1 MMRLAL
7 ATVLALVTS
16 AGLATAQTP
25 AAPPATPQAPP
36 PAGPGGA
43 GNFGRY
49 QLVVVPGHAG
59 SPFLIDSTTG
69 CVWHIVQ
76 NAETKRSTFIEI
88 DVENLHWSWGSG
100 SQQLL
105 AARVDSSNLPDDQKR
120 ALKQE
125 VQKTG
130 CGVSPVVLTP
140 TLVETPKPGAQPPA
154 APATP
159 GQPPPARPATPP
171 RR

>member
-1 MMRLAL
+1 MVSRRSIIAVVCVLVCDFVPLA
-7 ATVLALVTS
+7 S
-16 AGLATAQTP
+16 AQTP
-25 AAPPATPQAPP
+25 TLAPAPIP
-36 PAGPGGA
+36 PGPT
-43 GNFGRY
+43 GRY
-49 QLVVVPGHAG
+49 QLVAVTGHQG
-59 SPFLIDSTTG
+59 SPFLLDTATG
-69 CVWHIVQ
+69 CVWHLVQ
-76 NAETKRSTFIEI
+76 NTETKRSTFIEM

-105 AARVDSSNLPDDQKR
+105 AARVDASNLNDEQKR

-140 TLVETPKPGAQPPA
+140 TLTEAPRPA
-154 APATP
+154 AEPPKTP
-159 GQPPPARPATPP
+159 EPARPTTP

>member
-1 MMRLAL
+1 MLSRRSLLGLAI
-7 ATVLALVTS
+7 ALVCGFVS
-16 AGLATAQTP
+16 SVSAQTP
-25 AAPPATPQAPP
+25 TPAPAPSP
-36 PAGPGGA
+36 PGPT
-43 GNFGRY
+43 GRY
-49 QLVVVPGHAG
+49 QMVVVTGHQG
-59 SPFLIDSTTG
+59 SPFLLDTATG
-69 CVWHIVQ
+69 CVWHLVQ
-76 NAETKRSTFIEI
+76 NEQTKRSTFIEM

-105 AARVDSSNLPDDQKR
+105 AARVDASNLTDDQKR

-140 TLVETPKPGAQPPA
+140 TLTEAPRPA
-154 APATP
+154 AEPPKTP
-159 GQPPPARPATPP
+159 EPARPTTP